1 MKLFIDSANLA
12 DIEDALRT
20 GAVSGVTTNP
30 SILAKEGVTNPLRH
44 YAAIIEVG
52 RRTGTGMFPS
62 LSVELT
68 ESELQR
74 MLDEATGI
82 VRGLNYTRLAIKVPI
97 RWSWLPVVRELRD
110 RGVNVNVTA
119 CMSYAQAIVAAD
131 AGATFV
137 SLFWN
142 RIRDGGGD
150 PNKVVRTV
158 RTTFRENDCKT
169 QIIVGSIRSPSEV
182 TDAIKA
188 GADIVTVPPQFLAP
202 LCEHPKTDEVISQ
215 FLRDAKQP
223 IHV

>member
-12 DIEDALRT
+12 DIEDALRI
-20 GAVSGVTTNP
+20 GVVSGITTNP
-30 SILAKEGVTNPLRH
+30 SILAKEGVTDPLHH
-44 YAAIIEVG
+44 YADIVG
-52 RRTGTGMFPS
+52 LLAHYGMRDVS
-62 LSVELT
+62 LSVELVQT
-68 ESELQR
+68 EPADMLSEAAVL
-74 MLDEATGI
+74 
-82 VRGLNYTRLAIKVPI
+82 VRELAGSNLAIKVPV
-97 RWSWLPVVRELRD
+97 RWSWLRVVRELHKAR
-110 RGVNVNVTA
+110 VNANVTA

-131 AGATFV
+131 AGATYV

-142 RIRDGGGD
+142 RIRDGGDQPAGI
-150 PNKVVRTV
+150 VRAV

-169 QIIVGSIRSPSEV
+169 QIIVGSIRSTQDV
-182 TDAIKA
+182 TDAIMA

>member
-1 MKLFIDSANLA
+1 MRLFVDSANLA
-12 DIEDALRT
+12 DIEDALKT

-30 SILAKEGVTNPLRH
+30 SILAKEGVTDRLRH
-44 YAAIIEVG
+44 YGAINALLVDE
-52 RRTGTGMFPS
+52 S
-62 LSVELT
+62 LSVELV
-68 ESELQR
+68 EIEPDA
-74 MLDEATGI
+74 MIDEATGI